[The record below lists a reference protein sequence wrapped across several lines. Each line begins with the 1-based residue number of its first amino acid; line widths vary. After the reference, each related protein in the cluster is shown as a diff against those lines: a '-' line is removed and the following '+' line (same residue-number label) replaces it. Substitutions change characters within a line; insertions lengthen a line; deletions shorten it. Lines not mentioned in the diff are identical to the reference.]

1 MQVTILGSTG
11 QVGKAVINQALKAK
25 YQVKVLVRNP
35 EKLGDLKGKVQAVQG
50 N

>member
-25 YQVKVLVRNP
+25 NRKIPQI
-35 EKLGDLKGKVQAVQG
+35 E
-50 N
+50 

>member
-25 YQVKVLVRNP
+25 LVELQDP
-35 EKLGDLKGKVQAVQG
+35 QIE
-50 N
+50 